1 MKNVTNETP
10 SVLSL
15 HSKNAFLEILPE
27 KGGCITRYCLKD
39 NDNTIEIL
47 RPANPTKII
56 KGDPLEKASFPLI
69 PFSNRIRRG
78 KFTFQGIDELNQ
90 PFYLHAKEYQR
101 IVNSKNKLLFVKPSA
116 EINLKQAK
124 WLTMNAEKGV
134 FDIEKQT
141 LELIGN
147 VLFLHSDG
155 EQIDTNNAIIDLK
168 NAKIYG
174 NKKIFGKNETISFS
188 SEGFE
193 VQKTVKNFQL
203 LGKSKINIKNIK

>member
-1 MKNVTNETP
+1 MIK
-10 SVLSL
+10 
-15 HSKNAFLEILPE
+15 KRILN
-27 KGGCITRYCLKD
+27 L
-39 NDNTIEIL
+39 
-47 RPANPTKII
+47 
-56 KGDPLEKASFPLI
+56 
-69 PFSNRIRRG
+69 FSNKLNTNSYEKSLFIRKLYYKTVPYVLFLFLITIFFWSTINDLYQEKKIVSG
-78 KFTFQGIDELNQ
+78 ITENQKKTKNFTFQGIDELNQ
-90 PFYLHAKEYQR
+90 PFYLHAKKYQK
-101 IVNSKNKLLFVKPSA
+101 ITNNNNKLLFEKPSA
-116 EINLKQAK
+116 EINLKKGK

-134 FDIEKQT
+134 FDIEKQS
-141 LELIGN
+141 LELIEN
-147 VLFLHSDG
+147 VIFLHSDW

>member
-1 MKNVTNETP
+1 MIK
-10 SVLSL
+10 
-15 HSKNAFLEILPE
+15 KRILN
-27 KGGCITRYCLKD
+27 L
-39 NDNTIEIL
+39 
-47 RPANPTKII
+47 
-56 KGDPLEKASFPLI
+56 
-69 PFSNRIRRG
+69 FSNKLNTNSYEKSLFIRKLYYKTVPYVLFLFLITIFFWSTINDLYQEKKIVSG
-78 KFTFQGIDELNQ
+78 ITENQKKTKNFTFQGIDELNQ
-90 PFYLHAKEYQR
+90 PFYLHAKKYQK
-101 IVNSKNKLLFVKPSA
+101 ITNSKNKLLFKKPKA
-116 EINLKQAK
+116 EINLKKGK

-141 LELIGN
+141 LELIEN
-147 VLFLHSDG
+147 VIFLHSDG

>member
-1 MKNVTNETP
+1 MIK
-10 SVLSL
+10 
-15 HSKNAFLEILPE
+15 KRILN
-27 KGGCITRYCLKD
+27 L
-39 NDNTIEIL
+39 
-47 RPANPTKII
+47 
-56 KGDPLEKASFPLI
+56 
-69 PFSNRIRRG
+69 FSNKLNTNSYEKSLFIRKLYYKTVPYVLFLFLITIFFWSTINDLYQEKKIVSG
-78 KFTFQGIDELNQ
+78 ITENQKKTKNFTFQGIDELNQ
-90 PFYLHAKEYQR
+90 PFYLHAKKYQK
-101 IVNSKNKLLFVKPSA
+101 ITNSKNKLLFEKPKA
-116 EINLKQAK
+116 EINLKKGK
-124 WLTMNAEKGV
+124 WLTMNAEEGI
-134 FDIEKQT
+134 FDIKQQT

-203 LGKSKINIKNIK
+203 LGKSKIILKI